1 VNLAAA
7 DLRGALDE
15 RGFAIVPALL
25 AADECRALVHGYDD
39 DARYRSTIV
48 MERHGYG
55 RGAYRYF
62 RYPLPPIVAELRVRL
77 YGALAPIADAWAE
90 QLGLTERFPATLD
103 EMLERCHAAGQER
116 PTPLVLRYGPGDYNA
131 LHQDVYGAVAFP
143 LQATVLLSDPAGFR
157 GGEFVLVEGKPRRQS
172 VAHVVP
178 LGLGD
183 LVVFPNKLRPNARGG
198 RSTFRHGVAEVR
210 SGARVTLGII
220 LHDAA

>member
-1 VNLAAA
+1 MKLATG
-7 DLRGALDE
+7 DLHGALDA
-15 RGFAIVPALL
+15 RGFAVVPALFGPAACHEL
-25 AADECRALVHGYDD
+25 ADGYDD

-55 RGAYRYF
+55 RGTYRYF
-62 RYPLPPIVAELRVRL
+62 RYPLPPLVADVRERL
-77 YGALAPIADAWAE
+77 YAALAPIANAWAE
-90 QLGLTERFPATLD
+90 RLGQADAFPATLS

-116 PTPLVLRYGPGDYNA
+116 PTPLLLRYGAGDFNA

-143 LQATVLLSDPAGFR
+143 LQATVLLSDPAEFS
-157 GGEFVLVEGKPRRQS
+157 GGEFVLVESKPRRQS

-183 LVVFPNKLRPNARGG
+183 LVVFPNRFKPNERGG
-198 RSTFRHGVAEVR
+198 RSTFRHGVAEIR
-210 SGARVTLGII
+210 SGARMTLGII